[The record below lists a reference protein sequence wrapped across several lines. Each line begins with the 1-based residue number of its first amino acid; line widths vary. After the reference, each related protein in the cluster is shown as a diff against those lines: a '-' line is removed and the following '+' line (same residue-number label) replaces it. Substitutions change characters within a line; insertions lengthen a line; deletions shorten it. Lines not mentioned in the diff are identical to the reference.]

1 MPLQLSSSFPC
12 KISSCQNK
20 TVHYFQDWISGGW
33 FDQSTP
39 LKAVSM
45 ATGLAIIAMVMIFAM
60 TMGCQMAFLRT
71 LRRSFATW
79 DRVMAQPAPPAPSG
93 ESVLP
98 IQPVAA
104 QPSIS
109 ASNWAIMRGQTSTFQ
124 PEGRGSNFH
133 RDAGGKY
140 SSLPR
145 IHRPAPPPPVAP
157 YRSFRAKGRRQLPA
171 AIPLGEMIDL
181 DEMEDIG
188 ETQL

>member
-1 MPLQLSSSFPC
+1 
-12 KISSCQNK
+12 
-20 TVHYFQDWISGGW
+20 
-33 FDQSTP
+33 
-39 LKAVSM
+39 M
-45 ATGLAIIAMVMIFAM
+45 ATGLAILAILMLYGIL
-60 TMGCQMAFLRT
+60 MGCQMAFLRT
-71 LRRSFATW
+71 QRRAFATW
-79 DRVMAQPAPPAPSG
+79 DRVMAQTAPAPEKNDEASLKIEPAPS
-93 ESVLP
+93 
-98 IQPVAA
+98 QPN
-104 QPSIS
+104 IS

-124 PEGRGSNFH
+124 PEGRGSNFQ
-133 RDAGGKY
+133 RDAGCKY